1 MGRHRIVPIP
11 EIGPL
16 VRIAMPTVFAFV
28 SEVLRNLW
36 FFRKEVAG
44 RVVGNLSE
52 DAFRM
57 TALTAQHPFRI
68 GRHNVARMTFGQVI
82 ENRADTLLIS
92 RRRSG
97 FYCGRRTVFT

>member
-1 MGRHRIVPIP
+1 MRRHRIVPIP

-57 TALTAQHPFRI
+57 TALTAQHPFRV
-68 GRHNVARMTFGQVI
+68 GRHKCK
-82 ENRADTLLIS
+82 DDL
-92 RRRSG
+92 RRG
-97 FYCGRRTVFT
+97 D

>member
-1 MGRHRIVPIP
+1 MRRHRIIAIP
-11 EIGPL
+11 EIDSL
-16 VRIAMPTVFAFV
+16 VRIAMPAVFALV
-28 SEVLRNLW
+28 SEVLRHLR

-68 GRHNVARMTFGQVI
+68 GRHNVASMTFGQVV
-82 ENRADTLLIS
+82 ENRADTLLIC
-92 RRRSG
+92 RRG
-97 FYCGRRTVFT
+97 FGLHCERRTVFT

>member
-11 EIGPL
+11 EVGTL
-16 VRIAMPTVFAFV
+16 VSVTMAAVFAFV
-28 SEVLRNLW
+28 SEILRNLW
-36 FFRKEVAG
+36 FFWKEVTG

-57 TALTAQHPFRI
+57 TALTAQHPFRV
-68 GRHNVARMTFGQVI
+68 GRHDARMASGEVI

-92 RRRSG
+92 KSGSG
-97 FYCGRRTVFT
+97 FYCERRTVFT

>member
-11 EIGPL
+11 EVGTL
-16 VRIAMPTVFAFV
+16 VSGVMAAAFAFV
-28 SEVLRNLW
+28 SEVLRHLRL
-36 FFRKEVAG
+36 FRKEVAL
-44 RVVGNLSE
+44 RVVGDLRE

-68 GRHNVARMTFGQVI
+68 RRHNVARMTFGQVI